1 MKKTLSFILAL
12 VMLLGCISVTA
23 FAEEPTKVVWD
34 ESEISDISCFKG
46 ADGEMHID
54 NNTLKG
60 ITVECVP
67 YTEGTGWYYTLLNLL
82 VGGTVTFTSTVGAIS
97 KIEISAENVS
107 CEDYVIRFCPGW
119 SLNGSKLTW
128 QGEPAETVTLTTNY
142 NLIVTGMSQI
152 VFTIG
157 EENSEEDTFLTSFT
171 LNKDYID
178 TYDHSKHVLGVN
190 ETLKFDIEP
199 ITENAPQFA
208 GDTII
213 LNVKDGKGSTKYP
226 LPAVTDVG
234 EYWYAI
240 TERANDTAGVHYNSD
255 TFYLHLVTDCR
266 NGEYGVISA
275 QLHTTAPADDGT
287 YKNDDKITS
296 ILNFYAMGMLNI
308 TQDTLVNGVH
318 NSDDTFTATVTFI
331 LAGSNPASTIQ
342 YRRGPEADIY
352 YIYPDDWKDGSV
364 SVDIELKDGETVSFT
379 GIPDSTTYTVKQKT
393 DAQAMGYDTATF
405 SLDNPDESGDCVYD
419 DCVVCMIHDPSDTV
433 TIHNEK
439 GIPIDVGVMLENG
452 AFIVLGLGALALG
465 AWLVLS
471 KRKERAYDA
480 E

>member
-34 ESEISDISCFKG
+34 ESEIFDIDFCKG
-46 ADGEMHID
+46 ARGEMIID

-67 YTEGTGWYYTLLNLL
+67 DAASAGLFSGNLDL
-82 VGGTVTFTSTVGAIS
+82 REGGTVTFTSSVGAIS
-97 KIEISAENVS
+97 KIEISAELIDCHNVL
-107 CEDYVIRFCPGW
+107 EGNCPGW
-119 SLNGSKLTW
+119 SVNQDRTKLTW
-128 QGEPAETVTLTTNY
+128 QGEPVETVTLTAGENTNV
-142 NLIVTGMSQI
+142 IEMSQI

-157 EENSEEDTFLTSFT
+157 EEDTFLTSFT

-452 AFIVLGLGALALG
+452 AFIVLALGALALG